1 MLRHLPPFLLLAI
14 ALLAAVPARAAA
26 PADPAAHLTYM
37 TEQYWPMNYARDG
50 RLTGLAVELL
60 RRMWREMG
68 VPEQPIELFPWPRAY
83 DMGHVDPRTVL
94 FSMYRT
100 RGRERDFKW
109 VGPIVRGKTEV
120 FTMRSRHLGARSLK
134 DLGGWRLTA
143 VRDVAS
149 ANILL
154 DAGLPYTGS
163 GSPDTA
169 IKMLRRD
176 RVDAVAM
183 DAMQFHHFAARMGC
197 PTGEFKPI
205 MTLCTDPLYF
215 AFSLDTPDA
224 LIRRFQK
231 ALDAVTHTP
240 GYRALLNK
248 YLN

>member
-1 MLRHLPPFLLLAI
+1 MRRLITPSLLIVLA
-14 ALLAAVPARAAA
+14 LFAAVPALAGMN
-26 PADPAAHLTYM
+26 ADPATHLTYM
-37 TEQYWPMNYARDG
+37 TEQYWPMNYTRDG

-60 RRMWREMG
+60 KRMWREMG
-68 VPEQPIELFPWPRAY
+68 VPEQPIQVLPWPRAY

-100 RGRERDFKW
+100 KTRNPDFKW
-109 VGPIVRGKTEV
+109 VGPIIRGRTEV
-120 FTMRSRHLGARSLK
+120 FTLRSRHLDARSLR

-149 ANILL
+149 ANILR

-169 IKMLRRD
+169 IRMLKRD

-183 DAMQFHHFAARMGC
+183 DAMQFHHFAARLGC

-215 AFSLDTPDA
+215 AFSRDTPDA

-231 ALDAVTHTP
+231 ALNAVTHRP
-240 GYRALLNK
+240 GYRILVDK

>member
-1 MLRHLPPFLLLAI
+1 MRHLLPPILLI
-14 ALLAAVPARAAA
+14 ALALAAAVPARAGAL
-26 PADPAAHLTYM
+26 ADPATHLTYM

-50 RLTGLAVELL
+50 RLAGLSVELL
-60 RRMWREMG
+60 KRMWREMG
-68 VPEQPIELFPWPRAY
+68 VPEQPIHLFPWPRAY

-100 RGRERDFKW
+100 KGREHDFKW
-109 VGPIVRGKTEV
+109 VGPIVQGKTEV
-120 FTMRSRHLGARSLK
+120 FTLRSRHLDARSLK
-134 DLGGWRLTA
+134 DLGGWRLAA

-149 ANILL
+149 ANILR

-183 DAMQFHHFAARMGC
+183 DALQFHHFAARLGC
-197 PTGEFKPI
+197 PTDEFKPI

-224 LIRRFQK
+224 LIHRFQK
-231 ALDAVTHTP
+231 ALDAIVHRP
-240 GYRALLNK
+240 GYRTLLNK

>member
-1 MLRHLPPFLLLAI
+1 MPSLLI
-14 ALLAAVPARAAA
+14 ALILLAAVPALGGEV
-26 PADPAAHLTYM
+26 ADPATHLTYM
-37 TEQYWPMNYARDG
+37 TEEYWPMNYSRDG
-50 RLTGLAVELL
+50 RLTGLSVELL
-60 RRMWREMG
+60 KRMWREMG
-68 VPEQPIELFPWPRAY
+68 VSEQPIRLFPWPRAY

-100 RGRERDFKW
+100 KGRNPDFKW

-120 FTMRSRHLGARSLK
+120 FTLRSRHLDARSLGQ
-134 DLGGWRLTA
+134 LGGWRLAA

-149 ANILL
+149 ANILR
-154 DAGLPYTGS
+154 DAGLRYTGS

-169 IKMLRRD
+169 IKMLTRD

-183 DAMQFHHFAARMGC
+183 DAMQFHHFAARLGC
-197 PTGEFKPI
+197 PTSEFKPI

>member
-1 MLRHLPPFLLLAI
+1 MRRILPLFLLI
-14 ALLAAVPARAAA
+14 AFVLLAAVPARTGALT
-26 PADPAAHLTYM
+26 DPATHLTYM
-37 TEQYWPMNYARDG
+37 TEQYWPMNYTRDG

-68 VPEQPIELFPWPRAY
+68 VPEQPIQLFPWPRAY

-100 RGRERDFKW
+100 KGRDPDFKW

-120 FTMRSRHLGARSLK
+120 FTLRSRHLGARSLR
-134 DLGGWRLTA
+134 DLAGWRLTA
-143 VRDVAS
+143 VREVAS
-149 ANILL
+149 ANILR

-169 IKMLRRD
+169 IKMLTRD

-183 DAMQFHHFAARMGC
+183 DAMQFHHFAARLGC
-197 PTGEFKPI
+197 PTGEFKPV

-215 AFSLDTPDA
+215 AFSRDTPDA
-224 LIRRFQK
+224 LIRRFQR
-231 ALDAVTHTP
+231 ALDAVTHRP
-240 GYRALLNK
+240 GYRTLLDK